1 MMQQNMSDPTNQFT
15 EGVNKLVKLQSQG
28 IRDSLDFEHQKEQLN
43 SGTNKYKDSKKMR
56 VLKNQYQRSNVL
68 PEIQEKNENGQTT
81 ARAAN
86 DSKTKEFAKLKK
98 QAMDNLPWF
107 QEIDDLQEVLENDDI
122 GDDVAE
128 NTFEAL
134 V

>member
-1 MMQQNMSDPTNQFT
+1 
-15 EGVNKLVKLQSQG
+15 
-28 IRDSLDFEHQKEQLN
+28 
-43 SGTNKYKDSKKMR
+43 MR
-56 VLKNQYQRSNVL
+56 LLKNQYQRANVL
-68 PEIQEKNENGQTT
+68 PEITEQNENGQPT
-81 ARAAN
+81 ARATN
-86 DSKTKEFAKLKK
+86 DNKAKEFSKLKK